1 MNVDIS
7 THLNAKIL
15 LYCSDH
21 IAVFLDTEAQMAM
34 QEKEEEAK
42 VLRFGSH
49 IKANH
54 TFKLD
59 FRQVT

>member
-7 THLNAKIL
+7 THLNAKSL

-21 IAVFLDTEAQMAM
+21 IAVFLDTEAQKAM
-34 QEKEEEAK
+34 QEKEAK

>member
-7 THLNAKIL
+7 THLNAKSL

-21 IAVFLDTEAQMAM
+21 IAVFLDTEAM
-34 QEKEEEAK
+34 QEKEKEAK